1 MRALARWDR
10 VLLIR
15 ERSTQA
21 ANSGVSHLLH
31 KYARSDAASATVTV
45 QVRPIWAPV

>member
-1 MRALARWDR
+1 
-10 VLLIR
+10 
-15 ERSTQA
+15 
-21 ANSGVSHLLH
+21 LH